1 MDMDSKDVEKRIRE
15 VIQREGL
22 TITEVANRMGKSKQT
37 VGTILSAGNPTISTL
52 ADFSKAIGVPI
63 SELYPSDENANDM
76 DTKTDLT
83 ALVEHRGK
91 HYKATTLEELRG
103 IVEELERATA
113 EATSAETSGRSD
125 GR

>member
-1 MDMDSKDVEKRIRE
+1 MDSKDVEKRIRE

-76 DTKTDLT
+76 DTKTELT

-91 HYKATTLEELRG
+91 HYKATTLEELREVVRV
-103 IVEELERATA
+103 IEAAEPARAEKQT
-113 EATSAETSGRSD
+113 E
-125 GR
+125 